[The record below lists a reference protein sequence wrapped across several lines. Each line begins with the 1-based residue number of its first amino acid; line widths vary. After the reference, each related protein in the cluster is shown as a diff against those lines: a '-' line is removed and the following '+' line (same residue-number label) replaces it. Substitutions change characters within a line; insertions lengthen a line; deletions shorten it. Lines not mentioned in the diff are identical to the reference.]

1 MCMGSRPKPAPPPAP
16 APPPPEDPPVAP
28 VVNETAASDRNLVAA
43 RRRGRRSLRIDLAG
57 ATTNNSGTG
66 LNIPV

>member
-1 MCMGSRPKPAPPPAP
+1 MCAGRPKIPPPP
-16 APPPPEDPPVAP
+16 APPPPPPADPPTAP
-28 VVNETAASDRNLVAA
+28 VVNETAASDRNLVNA

-57 ATTNNSGTG
+57 VTGSGDGSG